1 MRRLV
6 DAARRLGDQR
16 PLEFKPSLLREANV
30 VAEELS
36 RTSSHVHNIIGELT
50 HRTKNLMAVVEAIA
64 RQTLRSATSS
74 EDFQHRFAQR
84 IAGLA
89 VSHDL
94 LVHRDWKGV
103 PLYDLVAGQV
113 RAFVAGDET
122 KQIVIEGPPV
132 LLLPSCAQN
141 VGMALHELA
150 TNAAKYGALSR
161 PGGCIEA
168 RWYWQ
173 TNPAGKERLVFRW
186 EEKGGPTIASPIQ
199 RGFGHKVVEQMVAQ
213 AIQGTAQL
221 HWRSQGLVW
230 TMDASAA
237 CAIRDLDQPAHS
249 TR

>member
-1 MRRLV
+1 MLLLTAATSVIVGLSAGLLISKPMRRLV

-103 PLYDLVAGQV
+103 LSMTSSQARFAPLLQG
-113 RAFVAGDET
+113 T
-122 KQIVIEGPPV
+122 KQNRLSSKDHQFFCCRP
-132 LLLPSCAQN
+132 
-141 VGMALHELA
+141 ALKTWAWLF
-150 TNAAKYGALSR
+150 TS
-161 PGGCIEA
+161 
-168 RWYWQ
+168 
-173 TNPAGKERLVFRW
+173 
-186 EEKGGPTIASPIQ
+186 
-199 RGFGHKVVEQMVAQ
+199 
-213 AIQGTAQL
+213 
-221 HWRSQGLVW
+221 
-230 TMDASAA
+230 
-237 CAIRDLDQPAHS
+237 
-249 TR
+249 